1 MDFSDIRTIIIGE
14 AGEYGKRLV
23 RYLEIHLSSAVRV
36 YHFTTA
42 EGMVS
47 FKEEAEIY
55 LLDERFFKELS
66 KEKQKFL
73 KQKKLI
79 LLTWR
84 EEQGS
89 FCKYDNPQKL
99 LDMLSDFTDYNS
111 DLSDLAAELKD
122 TPTKLTIV
130 YSPVY
135 DEYLEQIARSFMS
148 LGDVYMGAEDLG
160 YKGIDSEY
168 GEGGDMGDI
177 FENFFGGGFKKYGFR
192 GGSGQNGNFN
202 NGFHGNFRQNEGF
215 GNRQSYQT
223 KGNDIHADIQVSFD
237 AAAFGKKETIHL
249 KDENGKVQA
258 LEVNIPAGIET
269 GQSIRL
275 KGKGTPGYNGGTAG
289 DLFLKVTVS
298 EKPGFK
304 RDNQDISNTVT
315 IPFITAVLGGDVTVP
330 TIYGNVRCSIKPGTQ
345 SGSKLRLRGKGIV
358 SMKNSSVHGDQYTT
372 IEVQVP
378 KNLSPKA
385 KQKLMEFAAEL

>member
-1 MDFSDIRTIIIGE
+1 MVTKTDYYDVLGINKNADEKTIKKAYRKLAKKYHPDINPGDSNAE
-14 AGEYGKRLV
+14 AK
-23 RYLEIHLSSAVRV
+23 
-36 YHFTTA
+36 
-42 EGMVS
+42 
-47 FKEEAEIY
+47 FKEVTEAYEV
-55 LLDERFFKELS
+55 LS
-66 KEKQKFL
+66 DPEK
-73 KQKKLI
+73 KKLYDRFGHVAFDG
-79 LLTWR
+79 TGNA
-84 EEQGS
+84 QSGPYGNNGGFGGFGDFGGS
-89 FCKYDNPQKL
+89 GGFHGGTY
-99 LDMLSDFTDYNS
+99 
-111 DLSDLAAELKD
+111 
-122 TPTKLTIV
+122 
-130 YSPVY
+130 
-135 DEYLEQIARSFMS
+135 RSNN
-148 LGDVYMGAEDLG
+148 GNG
-160 YKGIDSEY
+160 YQEFHF
-168 GEGGDMGDI
+168 EGGDMGDI

-330 TIYGNVRCSIKPGTQ
+330 TIYGNVRCSIKSGTQ

-385 KQKLMEFAAEL
+385 KQKLREFAAEL

>member
-1 MDFSDIRTIIIGE
+1 MEISEAYAVLSD
-14 AGEYGKRLV
+14 
-23 RYLEIHLSSAVRV
+23 
-36 YHFTTA
+36 
-42 EGMVS
+42 
-47 FKEEAEIY
+47 
-55 LLDERFFKELS
+55 
-66 KEKQKFL
+66 KEKRKEYDQFGNGDF
-73 KQKKLI
+73 
-79 LLTWR
+79 
-84 EEQGS
+84 EYDPDQGYQE
-89 FCKYDNPQKL
+89 FH
-99 LDMLSDFTDYNS
+99 F
-111 DLSDLAAELKD
+111 
-122 TPTKLTIV
+122 
-130 YSPVY
+130 
-135 DEYLEQIARSFMS
+135 
-148 LGDVYMGAEDLG
+148 
-160 YKGIDSEY
+160 
-168 GEGGDMGDI
+168 EGGDMGDI
-177 FENFFGGGFKKYGFR
+177 FENFFGGGFKKSGFR
-192 GGSGQNGNFN
+192 GGFSQNGNFN
-202 NGFHGNFRQNEGF
+202 NGFNGNSRQNGGF

-223 KGNDIHADIQVSFD
+223 KGSDVHADIKVSFD

-304 RDNQDISNTVT
+304 RDGQDIFNTVT

-385 KQKLMEFAAEL
+385 KQKLREFASEL

>member
-1 MDFSDIRTIIIGE
+1 MAEKRDYYEVLGIDRNASASEIKKAYRKLAKKYHPDTNPGDKE
-14 AGEYGKRLV
+14 AEAK
-23 RYLEIHLSSAVRV
+23 
-36 YHFTTA
+36 
-42 EGMVS
+42 
-47 FKEEAEIY
+47 FKEVTEAYEI
-55 LLDERFFKELS
+55 LS
-66 KEKQKFL
+66 DSEKKAQYDQYGHAAF
-73 KQKKLI
+73 
-79 LLTWR
+79 
-84 EEQGS
+84 EQGAGG
-89 FCKYDNPQKL
+89 FNGGGFGGF
-99 LDMLSDFTDYNS
+99 DF
-111 DLSDLAAELKD
+111 
-122 TPTKLTIV
+122 
-130 YSPVY
+130 
-135 DEYLEQIARSFMS
+135 
-148 LGDVYMGAEDLG
+148 
-160 YKGIDSEY
+160 
-168 GEGGDMGDI
+168 GGDMGDI
-177 FENFFGGGFKKYGFR
+177 FENFFGGGFKKSGFR

-202 NGFHGNFRQNEGF
+202 NGFHGNFRQNGGF

-223 KGNDIHADIQVSFD
+223 KGNDIHADIQVNFD

-304 RDNQDISNTVT
+304 RDGQDIFNTVT

-385 KQKLMEFAAEL
+385 KQKLREFAAEL

>member
-1 MDFSDIRTIIIGE
+1 MVTKTDYYDVLGINKNADEKTIKKAYRKLAKKYHPDINPGDSNAE
-14 AGEYGKRLV
+14 AK
-23 RYLEIHLSSAVRV
+23 
-36 YHFTTA
+36 
-42 EGMVS
+42 
-47 FKEEAEIY
+47 FKEVTEAYEV
-55 LLDERFFKELS
+55 LS
-66 KEKQKFL
+66 DPEK
-73 KQKKLI
+73 KKL
-79 LLTWR
+79 
-84 EEQGS
+84 
-89 FCKYDNPQKL
+89 YDR
-99 LDMLSDFTDYNS
+99 FGH
-111 DLSDLAAELKD
+111 AAFD
-122 TPTKLTIV
+122 GTGN
-130 YSPVY
+130 
-135 DEYLEQIARSFMS
+135 AH
-148 LGDVYMGAEDLG
+148 G
-160 YKGIDSEY
+160 YQEFHF
-168 GEGGDMGDI
+168 EGGDMGDI
-177 FENFFGGGFKKYGFR
+177 FENFFGGGFKKSGFR

-202 NGFHGNFRQNEGF
+202 NGFHGNFRQNGGF

-223 KGNDIHADIQVSFD
+223 KGNDIHADIQVNFD

-304 RDNQDISNTVT
+304 RDGQDIFNTVT

-358 SMKNSSVHGDQYTT
+358 SMKNFSVHGDQYTT
-372 IEVQVP
+372 VEVQVP

-385 KQKLMEFAAEL
+385 KQKLREFAAEL